1 MVILQQTKAKRMKFA
16 HSIKQKTKVA
26 VLLFCIMVCTILI
39 RILEDH
45 SIKNMGNAF
54 TSLYIDRLI
63 PATDLFYIS
72 ENIYAKRFLIDNH
85 LNVTKIDLELPQK
98 LAQHNN
104 NIDLLLKKYEQ
115 TFLVKFEKNHLK
127 QLKNKLVENKIIE
140 KTILQIPLNATTETK
155 LNFNKIASQSYHE
168 IFENLTALTKIQTKV
183 GEELI
188 KESKSIIA
196 GSNLYSIIQL
206 VLAVVIGVLIVSIL
220 FTSNVV
226 KVKQE
231 NFNLN

>member
-1 MVILQQTKAKRMKFA
+1 MKFA

-26 VLLFCIMVCTILI
+26 VLLFCIMACTILI
-39 RILEDH
+39 RVLEDQ
-45 SIKNMGNAF
+45 SIKNMGKAF
-54 TSLYIDRLI
+54 TSLYNDRLI

-72 ENIYAKRFLIDNH
+72 EGIYAKRFLIDNH
-85 LNVTKIDLELPQK
+85 LNTNSTDNSLNQR
-98 LAQHNN
+98 LAGHDA

-115 TFLVKFEKNHLK
+115 TFLVKPEKNHLNV
-127 QLKNKLVENKIIE
+127 LKNKLLENRTIE
-140 KTILQIPLNATTETK
+140 KTILNIPPDATAETK
-155 LNFNKIASQSYHE
+155 LAFNKMASKSYQE

-196 GSNLYSIIQL
+196 GSNLYSNIQL
-206 VLAVVIGVLIVSIL
+206 VLAVVIGILIVSIM
-220 FTSNVV
+220 FTSNVI
-226 KVKQE
+226 KIKQE

>member
-1 MVILQQTKAKRMKFA
+1 MKFA

-26 VLLFCIMVCTILI
+26 LLLFFIMVCTILI
-39 RILEDH
+39 RVLEDK
-45 SIKNMGNAF
+45 SIKSMGNAF
-54 TSLYIDRLI
+54 TSLYNDRLI

-72 ENIYAKRFLIDNH
+72 EGIYAKRFLIDNH
-85 LNVTKIDLELPQK
+85 LNSTSPDVDLAKKLTK
-98 LAQHNN
+98 HNA
-104 NIDLLLKKYEQ
+104 NIDMLLKKYEQ
-115 TFLVKFEKNHLK
+115 TYLVSLEKNQLN
-127 QLKNKLVENKIIE
+127 QLKNKLKVNRTIE
-140 KTILQIPLNATTETK
+140 KTIIQIPLEATNATK
-155 LNFNKIASQSYHE
+155 LNFNKMASQSYQE
-168 IFENLTALTKIQTKV
+168 IFADLTALTKLQTKV

-196 GSNLYSIIQL
+196 GSNLYSNFQL
-206 VLAVVIGVLIVSIL
+206 VLAVVISVLIVSII